1 MLVVGTPDPR
11 PWEFGH
17 DLAFNSLPT
26 CLFIDYTGPMAAV
39 LHVTSVDETRR
50 KNIMLEHSVSHSNTT
65 YIVY

>member
-26 CLFIDYTGPMAAV
+26 CLFIDYTDPMAAV
-39 LHVTSVDETRR
+39 LHVTSVDETQR
-50 KNIMLEHSVSHSNTT
+50 KNTMLE
-65 YIVY
+65 